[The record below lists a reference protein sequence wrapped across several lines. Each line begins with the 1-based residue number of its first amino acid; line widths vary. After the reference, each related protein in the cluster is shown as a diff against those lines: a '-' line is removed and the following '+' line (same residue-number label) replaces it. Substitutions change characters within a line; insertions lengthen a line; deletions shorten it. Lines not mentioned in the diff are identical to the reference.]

1 MKRALPAIL
10 VALVAVLTVI
20 GCATPGKI
28 ALRVHSTAVR
38 LVMDD
43 GSCSGTI
50 IGPHAILSATHC
62 FTATRSLAVDDRP
75 VTVTGVVS
83 DGRDHTI
90 VYVTQLFRDF
100 AVVAGEPQQ
109 TEEVFVFGNPGG
121 LQDMYRVGYVAGTID
136 SDSIKV
142 TLYDL
147 NGYFGDSGSGV
158 FDSSGHLV
166 AVISQI
172 IYESQGGASQKY
184 MASFPLHFT
193 ATQLEQAQSQEGQ
206 PRA

>member
-1 MKRALPAIL
+1 MKRALLPIL
-10 VALVAVLTVI
+10 VTLVAALTVI
-20 GCATPGKI
+20 GCATPGKA
-28 ALRVHSTAVR
+28 ALRVHNTAVR
-38 LVMDD
+38 LTMDD

-62 FTATRSLAVDDRP
+62 FTATRSLAVDDRA

-100 AVVAGEPQQ
+100 APVVGAPYQ
-109 TEEVFVFGNPGG
+109 TEEVFIFGNPGG
-121 LQDMYRVGYVAGTID
+121 LQDMYRVGHVAGTVD
-136 SDSIKV
+136 SDSAKL

-147 NGYFGDSGSGV
+147 NGYFGDSGSGI
-158 FDSSGHLV
+158 FDSDGRLI
-166 AVISQI
+166 AVVSEIF
-172 IYESQGGASQKY
+172 YENQNGASQKY
-184 MASFPLHFT
+184 MASFDLHFT
-193 ATQLEQAQSQEGQ
+193 KTQLEQAQSQEGQ